1 MVKNTFW
8 SYECSSIFSKIHR
21 EMSAELSDDFVFPYL
36 DDLLIYSASF
46 DDRLVFERLCQFGVK
61 GKTSKCQFFKHK
73 VHI

>member
-1 MVKNTFW
+1 
-8 SYECSSIFSKIHR
+8 
-21 EMSAELSDDFVFPYL
+21 MSAELSDDFVFPYL
-36 DDLLIYSASF
+36 DDFPIYSASF